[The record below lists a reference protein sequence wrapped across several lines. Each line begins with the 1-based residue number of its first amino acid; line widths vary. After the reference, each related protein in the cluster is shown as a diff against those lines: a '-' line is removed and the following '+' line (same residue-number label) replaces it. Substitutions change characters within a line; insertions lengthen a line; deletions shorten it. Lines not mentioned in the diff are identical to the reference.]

1 MNQKAKPVA
10 GNALLLECDSR
21 GLILSMSDA
30 ARMAFGSAPH
40 LIDILRSAAPSGRD
54 GLLRHTSGGRFMPVF
69 QEGKRLW
76 ITAELG
82 SPHGPVPCTSDE
94 TARTPETETLL
105 DVQNEFLDH
114 YFRLQNAERRL
125 STRIRLLRPATPG
138 QALFQVERERERLAA
153 ELHTG
158 VGQLLAAIRLHLEV
172 ISAHLPDPPTRVRLA
187 LDHIDELAI
196 GALQQ
201 VRSVSQRLHPP
212 EWQRLTLSAALQQ
225 LWLVSGITQK
235 FMGSLRLDPLPDEPS
250 LDIKILI
257 YRGAQEALSN
267 LFRHSQA
274 CRVEMALERRPDQLV
289 LTVTDDGVGF
299 DVAAFESAPPSV
311 SSGLGLRSI
320 RDLATSLGGG
330 IMIESGSSGTKLQ
343 VTVPVNLPDA

>member
-1 MNQKAKPVA
+1 LGDEGVEQPTPDGMVTCP
-10 GNALLLECDSR
+10 LLMECDSEGR
-21 GLILSMSDA
+21 VLWMSDRTQQA
-30 ARMAFGSAPH
+30 LQQSGDQPAEEGAVPPSQLPAESLPSDRFQFWRVLEMGDRTLVGAQSREPAASIALREISEMLRLEARM
-40 LIDILRSAAPSGRD
+40 LR
-54 GLLRHTSGGRFMPVF
+54 
-69 QEGKRLW
+69 
-76 ITAELG
+76 
-82 SPHGPVPCTSDE
+82 
-94 TARTPETETLL
+94 
-105 DVQNEFLDH
+105 H
-114 YFRLQNAERRL
+114 YFRLQKAERAIADR
-125 STRIRLLRPATPG
+125 TRKQHRSGPR
-138 QALFQVERERERLAA
+138 ALQLVEMERQRIGR